1 MFLPALPFAFG
12 TIAWTGYA
20 ERYIYI
26 STAFWIVAIIIYL
39 DGHPPKRY
47 SAACATAGIFVML
60 MLSYGW
66 QTFNRNLVW
75 QKNVSL
81 FGDTVRQSPKSRR
94 LRDIYMY
101 ALYNAG
107 DIPAAKCQYAVGQ
120 TLYSLGYDETADLLM
135 AEILNKEGKPNQA
148 LELYKTVIRKTRNS
162 SEKALKRIIRHLET
176 MLSQMRDSGRIQEL
190 QAKKRTYE
198 TQLGELTT
206 DPMVLYNLGQKA
218 LAANDRKSA
227 LGFFIRAHGA
237 FAGTSP
243 YKVYSAKLIDR
254 LKEEH

>member
-1 MFLPALPFAFG
+1 
-12 TIAWTGYA
+12 
-20 ERYIYI
+20 
-26 STAFWIVAIIIYL
+26 
-39 DGHPPKRY
+39 
-47 SAACATAGIFVML
+47 
-60 MLSYGW
+60 
-66 QTFNRNLVW
+66 
-75 QKNVSL
+75 
-81 FGDTVRQSPKSRR
+81 
-94 LRDIYMY
+94 
-101 ALYNAG
+101 
-107 DIPAAKCQYAVGQ
+107 
-120 TLYSLGYDETADLLM
+120 
-135 AEILNKEGKPNQA
+135 
-148 LELYKTVIRKTRNS
+148 VIRKSRNS